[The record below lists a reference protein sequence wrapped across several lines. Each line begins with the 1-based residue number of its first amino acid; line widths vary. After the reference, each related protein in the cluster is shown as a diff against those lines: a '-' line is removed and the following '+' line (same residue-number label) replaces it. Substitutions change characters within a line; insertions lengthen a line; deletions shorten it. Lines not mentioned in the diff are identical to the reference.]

1 MASLQYSK
9 HRTKLCERWLIL
21 FSLDGKAHCMEQR
34 YNSGSLALISDSRFA
49 AGCLCRLRLAESRSW
64 QVWTPLRE
72 SRNVVHPWQHA
83 AINADFD
90 AATCR
95 TCWEVLNASVDDLLR

>member
-1 MASLQYSK
+1 MAPLQHPK
-9 HRTKLCERWLIL
+9 HRIKLCERWLIL

-34 YNSGSLALISDSRFA
+34 YNSGSLALISESRFA

-72 SRNVVHPWQHA
+72 SRNVVHPGSTPQLTQTSMLQLA
-83 AINADFD
+83 GRVGRCLMPRL
-90 AATCR
+90 T
-95 TCWEVLNASVDDLLR
+95 